1 MRIPA
6 NGKPE
11 YEPPGGMPMGVFEDA
26 KFGEREVD
34 LRPGESFL
42 IYTDG
47 VTEAM
52 NEARDLFG
60 EDRLLAAV
68 EGGASLSTEKLTERV
83 VEKVED
89 FVQEAERSDDIT
101 LLAVRRR

>member
-1 MRIPA
+1 
-6 NGKPE
+6 
-11 YEPPGGMPMGVFEDA
+11 MPMGVFEDA
-26 KFGEREVD
+26 KFGEREVE
-34 LRPGESFL
+34 LLPGESFL

-83 VEKVED
+83 VEKVEE